1 MSSEKMEAWPAN
13 RHQAM
18 SMLVRLFPTLRTAAG
33 VSPWNASEFVR
44 WAALHGHC
52 SGSAHAVRF
61 VLSVWNA
68 SADWR
73 EILKEAK
80 ADDDNRVPYLTM
92 QQLRRDAVAVLA
104 EQGGKPPTATQIEKE
119 VNGWLQLFGPFNLAD
134 AVSVWDRK
142 HRAAVSAWISDP
154 FWP

>member
-1 MSSEKMEAWPAN
+1 MSGEPIQPWPAN
-13 RHQAM
+13 RRQAM
-18 SMLVRLFPTLRTAAG
+18 SMLVSLFPTLCTAEG
-33 VSPWNASEFVR
+33 VNPWSATEFVR

-68 SADWR
+68 NADWR

-80 ADDDNRVPYLTM
+80 ADDADRVLYLTM
-92 QQLRRDAVAVLA
+92 QQLRRDAAALLA
-104 EQGGKPPTATQIEKE
+104 EQGGKQPTATQIERE
-119 VNGWLQLFGPFNLAD
+119 VNGWLQRFGPFNLAD

-142 HRAAVSAWISDP
+142 HRAAVSAWIADP

>member
-1 MSSEKMEAWPAN
+1 MTTLAKRWPED

-18 SMLVRLFPTLRTAAG
+18 SELAGMFPTLRGAKG
-33 VSPWNASEFVR
+33 IQPWNPSQFVQ

-68 SADWR
+68 QADWR
-73 EILKEAK
+73 EILQEAE
-80 ADDDNRVPYLTM
+80 AGDRDPLPYQTL
-92 QQLRRDAVAVLA
+92 QQLRKEAAASLRETHNRA
-104 EQGGKPPTATQIEKE
+104 PTEAQLKKTVEE
-119 VNGWLQLFGPFNLAD
+119 WLQLFGPFRLAD
-134 AVSVWDRK
+134 AVASWDAK
-142 HRAAVSAWISDP
+142 HRAAVGAWIADP